1 MDIQGFDWDD
11 GNRVKC
17 QSHGV
22 NLEEVESV
30 FVNQPRVYPNVKHKA
45 DEERYHAVGRTQEG
59 RYMFVVFAFRENLQ
73 GKLIRPISAR
83 FMHKKEIDYYEKQ
96 IKK

>member
-1 MDIQGFDWDD
+1 MDIQGFDWDE
-11 GNRVKC
+11 NNSEKC

-30 FVNQPRVYPNVKHKA
+30 FINQPWVYPNVKHKT
-45 DEERYHAVGRTQEG
+45 DEERYHAVGRTHEG
-59 RYMFVVFAFRENLQ
+59 RYTYVVFTFRESPD

-83 FMHKKEIDYYEKQ
+83 FMHKKEIDHYEKQ
-96 IKK
+96 TKR